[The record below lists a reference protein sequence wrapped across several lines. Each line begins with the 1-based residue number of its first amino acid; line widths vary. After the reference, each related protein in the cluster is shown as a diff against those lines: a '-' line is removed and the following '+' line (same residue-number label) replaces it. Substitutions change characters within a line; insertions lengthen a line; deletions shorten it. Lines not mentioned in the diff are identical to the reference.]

1 MAANRKGKR
10 FRLPFIGT
18 ANNFD
23 GCTTHYDNNL
33 SQEQNYSFGCPRY
46 FFRFDFTSAIN
57 SIPIAYCDWVQF
69 IATKFTR
76 TTFMGLLTYS
86 EWTTGPIK
94 RANVNPFISLD
105 TILPSRF
112 VLAYEKTDTFNHEHQ
127 KLDVA
132 FISLD
137 IERLGDNTD
146 DGCCS
151 DFGDNKLR
159 YLRQKG
165 SFIDESYYDENCD
178 MFINASSDIIS
189 YDMKRFLKSDLIY
202 YYYDLI
208 ILLL

>member
-1 MAANRKGKR
+1 MASHKKGKKY
-10 FRLPFIGT
+10 RLPFIGT

-23 GCTTHYDNNL
+23 NCTTHYDNDL
-33 SQEQNYSFGCPRY
+33 RHEQNYSFGCPRY
-46 FFRFDFTSAIN
+46 FFRFDLTSAIN

-76 TTFMGLLTYS
+76 TTFMGLITYG
-86 EWTTGPIK
+86 EWTSGPIK
-94 RANVNPFISLD
+94 RVNVNPFISLD

-112 VLAYEKTDTFNHEHQ
+112 VMAYEKTDKFLHIHQ

-159 YLRQKG
+159 YLRSKG
-165 SFIDESYYDENCD
+165 ENIDESYYDED
-178 MFINASSDIIS
+178 SDTVINSSGDIIS
-189 YDMKRFLKSDLIY
+189 PDMRRFLKSNLN
-202 YYYDLI
+202 
-208 ILLL
+208 